1 MIIWASEFFPD
12 PYGQPIRIRFWFFR
26 ALLVD
31 YGICVLVV
39 MLKFFCRVFC
49 AVQVELF
56 QLWNWNVGE
65 PACLVAESL

>member
-1 MIIWASEFFPD
+1 
-12 PYGQPIRIRFWFFR
+12 
-26 ALLVD
+26 
-31 YGICVLVV
+31 